1 MPRGRKKALTLDE
14 QLEKIISDITET
26 EERLKERKTKKLEVE
41 EQLKMNR
48 IVELDNFISSQG
60 LSIDEV
66 KELLEKR

>member
-26 EERLKERKTKKLEVE
+26 EERLKELKTKKLVVE